1 MQQIERINEK
11 HGKDEIILTVYGTE
25 DGRFTFSL
33 QCAVS
38 RVIRAVYPHQL
49 PDSFDTPTL
58 AKRAAVDTLCSWT
71 QFSRAAKK
79 HLKSFDIFLCPYQPT
94 LFSDE
99 ELSHLASVSSG
110 RDQELVNKEAG
121 ILHS

>member
-1 MQQIERINEK
+1 MLQVERINEK

-25 DGRFTFSL
+25 DGKYTYSL

-49 PDSFDTPTL
+49 PDSFDSPTL

-71 QFSRAAKK
+71 QFSRAAKE
-79 HLKSFDIFLCPYQPT
+79 HLKSFDFFSCPYQLT

-99 ELSHLASVSSG
+99 ELSYLASVSSG
-110 RDQELVNKEAG
+110 RDQGLVNKEAG
-121 ILHS
+121 TLHS

>member
-1 MQQIERINEK
+1 MLQVERIYEK

-49 PDSFDTPTL
+49 PDSFDSPSL

-71 QFSRAAKK
+71 KFSRTAKE
-79 HLKSFDIFLCPYQPT
+79 HLKFFDFFSCPYQLS

-99 ELSHLASVSSG
+99 ELSHLATLSSG
-110 RDQELVNKEAG
+110 RDQGLVNKEAG
-121 ILHS
+121 TLHS

>member
-1 MQQIERINEK
+1 MLQIEQINEK
-11 HGKDEIILTVYGTE
+11 HGKDEVNLTIYGTE

-49 PDSFDTPTL
+49 PDSFDSPTL

-71 QFSRAAKK
+71 QFSRTAKE
-79 HLKSFDIFLCPYQPT
+79 HLKSFDFFLCPYQLT

-99 ELSHLASVSSG
+99 ELSHLETLSSG

-121 ILHS
+121 TLHS

>member
-1 MQQIERINEK
+1 MQKIERIFEK
-11 HGKDEIILTVYGTE
+11 HGKNEITLTVYGTE

-38 RVIRAVYPHQL
+38 RVIRAVFPHQL
-49 PDSFDTPTL
+49 PDSFDSPTL

-71 QFSRAAKK
+71 KFSRAAKE
-79 HLKSFDIFLCPYQPT
+79 HLKSFDFFSCPYQLN

-110 RDQELVNKEAG
+110 RDLEPVNKEAG
-121 ILHS
+121 TLHS